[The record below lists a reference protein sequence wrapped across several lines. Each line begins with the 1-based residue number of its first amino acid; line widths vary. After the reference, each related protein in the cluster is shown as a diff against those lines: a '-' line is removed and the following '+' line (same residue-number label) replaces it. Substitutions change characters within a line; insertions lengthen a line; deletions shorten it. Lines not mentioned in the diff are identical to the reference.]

1 MGNATTQNIVV
12 ARYNNFG
19 TAQRHP
25 SCDQEKRATSA
36 QEQKNLSIGQRKAK
50 MLRKEVKEATLEH
63 TKEEKQK
70 LRSWTE
76 EDGNNVRDNH
86 GRKNVSLR
94 LHKKDTMQHAVTQEP
109 REKQRME
116 EQIEEHT
123 QKLRFWTE
131 EDGNKIRDN
140 HARKNVSHGSRKED
154 TMQHAVTQEPRE
166 KHRMEEQRMEEQIE
180 EHTQK
185 LRFWTEEDG
194 NKIRDNHA
202 RKNVLHGSHKQDT
215 VQNTTTQEH
224 RAEQRME
231 EQKMK
236 QRQNLTRSVNEDN
249 HYGEL
254 SNDMQQNTDFPAIT
268 QQSTRSS
275 PPPDDLETERVQ
287 LAPITKFPNDNH
299 DFHIQEQQQDGC
311 EECTHAMIDPNPP
324 DSHKEVKVIDMV
336 QYFNNKHGY
345 KIRET
350 PVNLYTTSGKT
361 VEPVIKPKVNPK
373 GSVKESYQLCDEHRN
388 QVATELVQAANVVTY
403 KTFTPYSGPRL
414 REEDEVQR
422 PPTIDIKLPRYDE
435 GYQSDSE
442 SERARSATPQKT
454 KRRPRLYKVV
464 RRGSSNNPLL
474 SGHTPHPHCCDSSLP
489 CKSQSRTPISERPL
503 YCTPVASLQ
512 TTQDILNCR
521 PMQVIDTKSSYEED
535 TTKNRMP
542 ERLSWKKQGVSE
554 TASRKKVAEMKNNNS
569 AKARELMK
577 KDSLHE
583 KYPQEADMR

>member
-36 QEQKNLSIGQRKAK
+36 QEQKNLSIGPRKAK
-50 MLRKEVKEATLEH
+50 MLRKEVKEVTLEH

-70 LRSWTE
+70 LRFWTE
-76 EDGNNVRDNH
+76 EDGNNVMDNH
-86 GRKNVSLR
+86 VRKNVSLGS
-94 LHKKDTMQHAVTQEP
+94 LKKDTMQHAVTQEH
-109 REKQRME
+109 REK
-116 EQIEEHT
+116 
-123 QKLRFWTE
+123 
-131 EDGNKIRDN
+131 
-140 HARKNVSHGSRKED
+140 
-154 TMQHAVTQEPRE
+154 
-166 KHRMEEQRMEEQIE
+166 QRMEEQIE

-249 HYGEL
+249 HYSEL
-254 SNDMQQNTDFPAIT
+254 SNDMQQNTDFPTIT

-275 PPPDDLETERVQ
+275 PPPERVQ
-287 LAPITKFPNDNH
+287 FAPITKSPNDNH

-361 VEPVIKPKVNPK
+361 IEPVIKPKVNPK

-464 RRGSSNNPLL
+464 RRGPSNNPLL

-521 PMQVIDTKSSYEED
+521 PMQVIDTKWSYEED

-542 ERLSWKKQGVSE
+542 ERLSWKKQGISE
-554 TASRKKVAEMKNNNS
+554 TASRKKAVEMKNNNS